1 MFHFNFCFVDLE
13 LTTNNNIF
21 LKQFYKYPNLYMFQQ
36 YKEICSSKSILLW
49 SYKYYTIKL
58 IYCSSSNTNNF
69 TDYRQKTEVYG
80 GWKMNEAS
88 VQKWHSLFDLAD
100 WKLWTIHDKESA
112 VWSSELVVGIKVKTE
127 AKMHENRHD
136 CNHFYWNSWIRM
148 SVCLSIWEL
157 TIFKHICL
165 NLVSQ

>member
-1 MFHFNFCFVDLE
+1 
-13 LTTNNNIF
+13 
-21 LKQFYKYPNLYMFQQ
+21 MFQQ
-36 YKEICSSKSILLW
+36 YIKAYLW

-58 IYCSSSNTNNF
+58 IYCSSFNTNNF

-100 WKLWTIHDKESA
+100 WKPWIIHDKESA

-127 AKMHENRHD
+127 AKMHEDKHD
-136 CNHFYWNSWIRM
+136 CNHFYWNSWIGM

-165 NLVSQ
+165 NLALSTSVTTESCLSVHHQTWCSIFELTPFFHQNLLCR